1 MAESKKRINFT
12 KVELTLIKS
21 LVVSR
26 PIIEKKLHDQK
37 TENLRK
43 IAWEEILIEF
53 NAAGLNCKR
62 NVEQLKGAWKRI
74 KNDYKSQK
82 SEERRSRF
90 RTGGG
95 PPSPPKVEDPE
106 MEELFKDQ
114 VPIEN
119 IPDDDDDFND
129 YNSDHDG
136 TEVLEGTRSASPK
149 PDTPIAGT
157 STAPDSRATT
167 PGSATGS
174 AQPRIKRVSSNADKF
189 HKKKMEYLEEEHKL
203 RLTVINEEHR
213 AKMEAIE
220 KEKKYWTLMEANAQ
234 KQISFQR
241 ENSHSSI
248 EQKTFELLSGS
259 IEHN

>member
-136 TEVLEGTRSASPK
+136 TEVLEGTRS
-149 PDTPIAGT
+149 
-157 STAPDSRATT
+157 
-167 PGSATGS
+167 SATGS